1 MLYFRCSHYGTVRR
15 CICLINT
22 ALLKGSITAAG
33 YTQEQFAKILGIS
46 AQSLNYKLNNTRE
59 FKVSEI
65 MKICDIL
72 NIINKDDYFFVQSV
86 DKKSTDPKSA

>member
-1 MLYFRCSHYGTVRR
+1 M
-15 CICLINT
+15 INT

-33 YTQEQFAKILGIS
+33 YTQEQFAKVLGIS
-46 AQSLNYKLNNTRE
+46 AQSLNYKLNNVRE

-72 NIINKDDYFFVQSV
+72 HIVNKDEYFFVQSV
-86 DKKSTDPKSA
+86 DKKATTQKSA